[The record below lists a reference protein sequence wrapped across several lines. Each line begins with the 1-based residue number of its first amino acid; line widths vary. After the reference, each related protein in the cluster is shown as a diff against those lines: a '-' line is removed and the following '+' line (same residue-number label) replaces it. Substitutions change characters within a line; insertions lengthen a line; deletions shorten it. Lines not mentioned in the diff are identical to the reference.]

1 MKAQLEAEDIDPYY
15 QHADLQK
22 AEEKRRKIEEEI
34 NTLNKDWF
42 GKLEK
47 IREETER
54 VLGENEMKE
63 FRARIAVLAA
73 ELNEKNF
80 QIEQINKDK

>member
-1 MKAQLEAEDIDPYY
+1 M
-15 QHADLQK
+15 QK

-34 NTLNKDWF
+34 NSLNKDWF

-54 VLGENEMKE
+54 VLSENEMKE

-80 QIEQINKDK
+80 QIE

>member
-1 MKAQLEAEDIDPYY
+1 M
-15 QHADLQK
+15 
-22 AEEKRRKIEEEI
+22 KIEVEI
-34 NTLNKDWF
+34 SAMNKEWF

-80 QIEQINKDK
+80 QIEQINKDKVELEKIAHFKDSYKKNNTL

>member
-1 MKAQLEAEDIDPYY
+1 M
-15 QHADLQK
+15 
-22 AEEKRRKIEEEI
+22 
-34 NTLNKDWF
+34 NKEWF

-80 QIEQINKDK
+80 QIEQINKDKVELEKISEKAMAMSM

>member
-1 MKAQLEAEDIDPYY
+1 M
-15 QHADLQK
+15 
-22 AEEKRRKIEEEI
+22 
-34 NTLNKDWF
+34 NKEWF
-42 GKLEK
+42 SKLEK

-80 QIEQINKDK
+80 QIEQINKDKVELEKISEKAMAMSM

>member
-1 MKAQLEAEDIDPYY
+1 M
-15 QHADLQK
+15 
-22 AEEKRRKIEEEI
+22 KIEVEI
-34 NTLNKDWF
+34 SAMNKEWF

-80 QIEQINKDK
+80 QIEQINKDKVELEKISEKAMAMSM